1 MIIIYKKNYD
11 FGIISCD
18 RLSKPA
24 LSVFCL
30 FVCLFVYLFSCFD
43 SESEMFNKLESIAQS
58 QEPRTPVLG
67 CRISR
72 ALEPSIVI
80 NGVSTDSSVAVQTH
94 VTGQQQVKMDPRA
107 VGSPLAPRISPLAPR
122 PSHLAPRPSPLP
134 RLASTCRVCFY
145 FVDFFGVG
153 CVGEGGIMWVNS
165 VYQINRKRTT
175 NKHAS
180 LKRKPFFL
188 TT

>member
-1 MIIIYKKNYD
+1 
-11 FGIISCD
+11 
-18 RLSKPA
+18 
-24 LSVFCL
+24 
-30 FVCLFVYLFSCFD
+30 
-43 SESEMFNKLESIAQS
+43 MFNKLESIAQS

-107 VGSPLAPRISPLAPR
+107 VGSPLAPRTSHLAPRTFALRPSPFALRTLPLAPRISPLAPR

-134 RLASTCRVCFY
+134 RLASPRPVV
-145 FVDFFGVG
+145 FVFTSLIFFGGGGVG
-153 CVGEGGIMWVNS
+153 CVGEGGGIMWVNS

-180 LKRKPFFL
+180 LKRKPFFFDNL
-188 TT
+188 GIL

>member
-1 MIIIYKKNYD
+1 M
-11 FGIISCD
+11 
-18 RLSKPA
+18 
-24 LSVFCL
+24 

-72 ALEPSIVI
+72 ALEPTIVI

-107 VGSPLAPRISPLAPR
+107 VGSPLAPRTSHLAPSPFALRPSPFAPCPSPLASR
-122 PSHLAPRPSPLP
+122 PSHLALRTLLLAP
-134 RLASTCRVCFY
+134 RLCLASPRLDLSC
-145 FVDFFGVG
+145 
-153 CVGEGGIMWVNS
+153 
-165 VYQINRKRTT
+165 
-175 NKHAS
+175 
-180 LKRKPFFL
+180 LFL
-188 TT
+188 LR